1 MGVSSSL
8 LIAFLLGAGIPML
21 MYTDLTTGLILVLM
35 GCVNTLIFVSLAFL
49 TTMLTS
55 DKTRG
60 TGVSILIW
68 LLLTMIYDAIL
79 LYAIFLLSDWPLE
92 TPLLTL
98 LMLNPL
104 DLTRFQ
110 VILQMDVA
118 AMMGYGG
125 AAFKEFL
132 GATGGIIVSAIL
144 LLLWII
150 VPYLI
155 SLRIFKKKD
164 L

>member
-1 MGVSSSL
+1 
-8 LIAFLLGAGIPML
+8 
-21 MYTDLTTGLILVLM
+21 
-35 GCVNTLIFVSLAFL
+35 
-49 TTMLTS
+49 
-55 DKTRG
+55 
-60 TGVSILIW
+60 
-68 LLLTMIYDAIL
+68 
-79 LYAIFLLSDWPLE
+79 
-92 TPLLTL
+92 
-98 LMLNPL
+98 MLNPL

-110 VILQMDVA
+110 VIQQMDVA

-150 VPYLI
+150 VPYSI

>member
-1 MGVSSSL
+1 
-8 LIAFLLGAGIPML
+8 
-21 MYTDLTTGLILVLM
+21 
-35 GCVNTLIFVSLAFL
+35 
-49 TTMLTS
+49 MLTS
-55 DKTRG
+55 DKTKG
-60 TGVSILIW
+60 TGVAILIW

-79 LYAIFLLSDWPLE
+79 LYALFLLSEWPLE

-110 VILQMDVA
+110 VILQMDVS

-132 GATGGIIVSAIL
+132 GATGGILVSSIL

-150 VPYLI
+150 LPYLL

>member
-1 MGVSSSL
+1 ML
-8 LIAFLLGAGIPML
+8 L
-21 MYTDLTTGLILVLM
+21 YTDWGTGLVLLLM
-35 GCVNTLIFVSLAFL
+35 GCVTTQIFVSLAFL
-49 TTMLTS
+49 TTMLAS

-60 TGVSILIW
+60 TGISILIW
-68 LLLTMIYDAIL
+68 LLFTMIYDAVL
-79 LYAIFLLSDWPLE
+79 LYALFLLSDWPVE
-92 TPLLTL
+92 TPLLAL

-110 VILQMDVA
+110 VILKMDVS

-132 GATGGIIVSAIL
+132 GAAGGIVVSSLL

-150 VPYLI
+150 VPYFL
-155 SLRIFKKKD
+155 SLRIFRKKD

>member
-1 MGVSSSL
+1 
-8 LIAFLLGAGIPML
+8 
-21 MYTDLTTGLILVLM
+21 
-35 GCVNTLIFVSLAFL
+35 
-49 TTMLTS
+49 
-55 DKTRG
+55 
-60 TGVSILIW
+60 
-68 LLLTMIYDAIL
+68 MIYDAIL
-79 LYAIFLLSDWPLE
+79 LYALFLLSEWPLE

-110 VILQMDVA
+110 VILQMDVS

-132 GATGGIIVSAIL
+132 GATGGILVSSIL

-150 VPYLI
+150 LPYLL

>member
-1 MGVSSSL
+1 ML
-8 LIAFLLGAGIPML
+8 L
-21 MYTDLTTGLILVLM
+21 YTDWTTGLILILM
-35 GCVNTLIFVSLAFL
+35 GCVNTLIFVSIAFL

-55 DKTRG
+55 DKTKG
-60 TGVSILIW
+60 TGVAILIW

-79 LYAIFLLSDWPLE
+79 LYALFLLSEWPVE

-110 VILQMDVA
+110 VILQMDVS

-132 GATGGIIVSAIL
+132 GATGGILVSSIL

-150 VPYLI
+150 LPYLL